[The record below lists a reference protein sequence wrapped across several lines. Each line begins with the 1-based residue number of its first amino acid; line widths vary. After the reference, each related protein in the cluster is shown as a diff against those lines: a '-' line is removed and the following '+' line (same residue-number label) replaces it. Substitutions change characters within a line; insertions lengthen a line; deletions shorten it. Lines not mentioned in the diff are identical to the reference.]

1 MLFAALRVIG
11 SILLVVAQEDY
22 ATTTEEIIQ
31 CDPPWERVHRACLR
45 FNTTN
50 FRSWTEAREEC
61 KTLGAD
67 LLVISDASEFDALG
81 KPLKSKITSQLLLK
95 WWVGLELRKENV
107 DEEIR
112 SSWTW
117 VDGTSY
123 IRGLPYWAP
132 GEPNGAR
139 STSAAED
146 CVVLDYQTKIKDDD
160 CKRSF
165 PYICEQNRVS
175 PKPSTYSPT
184 RTTTSSSTSTVAP
197 APKRTSSTPT
207 LALTKTAGN
216 VHTTT
221 IGYQRNTSSNNL
233 SNKQTEQPRNK
244 TTETPV
250 SNPTNFPGHATTENP
265 RSTRTDNTGNK
276 HTDNP
281 KNKPTY
287 HPGNNFTEN
296 PDNKSTNIAESM
308 ELETTTVKSNGMP
321 DNPEKEN
328 DLFQGCYSV
337 NYEGTCPPVLA
348 FGISWPRGEADR
360 VVTVPCEN
368 GEATWQCSRS
378 LVVCWRGEPNVHQCT
393 SDTIRELTTKMD
405 EFLSDKANAEPA
417 VSFTETL
424 AAVSS
429 APGAM
434 SQQDLYQSTVLMQ
447 AAAQA
452 RPGNASQAKAII
464 TNVLKFGNNL
474 MAEDKR
480 AIWSSMEAGNQRT
493 VAASLVRSVENV
505 AMAMLEVYREPGVEK
520 IRVANMGVELHVV
533 AVDHFLPP
541 STVQYQ
547 GDENAFAV
555 PGENL
560 VAFAKDGL
568 AKIVFIEYTNMDE
581 LLKPEVT
588 SSGDQFEKRV
598 ISHVVSAAIGDK
610 PPGTQ
615 LQKPVTF
622 TFKTENR
629 GNGAPYKQ
637 QCSFWNFSIGF
648 SGGWSQKGCTL
659 DKYNSTH
666 TTCRCDHMTN
676 FAILMDIHS
685 TKISDVHVMTLSY
698 ITYVGIIISVVC
710 CFLSWLTFVCL
721 SCRCVR
727 GYRGSNED
735 RGNSAGSYYG
745 GSAASRSVQSER
757 NSIHKH
763 LVFTLFVAEILFLA
777 GIERTEPKIAC
788 SIIAGFLH
796 FFFLSSFCWMFVE
809 GIHILFMLVQVFDA
823 AKSRIKYYYLL
834 GYGVPTLIVGISA
847 LVRYEGYG
855 TPRYCWLTT
864 ERWFIWSFAGPVS
877 FILLVNMMIL
887 IYAMSAVC
895 KHAEYVFTKEK
906 TPTGNLKIV
915 ELPSFVVQ
923 MKEHVEQHKA
933 WIQGAL
939 ALEVLLG
946 LTWVFGYFY
955 ISEAALPVAYLFT
968 IFNSLQGLF
977 IFVFHCILNKKV
989 RKEYQRFIDYPR
1001 RPNSSGTHSSRANG
1015 SGPSHTFHLA
1025 APARKHSGPGFMEIS
1040 KSADSRRQSSTD
1052 A

>member
-1 MLFAALRVIG
+1 MKARHVMYLQVFWNTVLWM
-11 SILLVVAQEDY
+11 ILTTHVASSEED
-22 ATTTEEIIQ
+22 IQ

-67 LLVISDASEFDALG
+67 LLVISDASEFDAVQ

-95 WWVGLELRKENV
+95 WWVGLELRKENL

-117 VDGTSY
+117 VDGTSH
-123 IRGLPYWAP
+123 IRGLPHWAP

-146 CVVLDYQTKIKDDD
+146 CVALDYQTYIRDDD
-160 CKRSF
+160 CKRSL

-175 PKPSTYSPT
+175 PKPSTDSPT
-184 RTTTSSSTSTVAP
+184 TTTASTSTSTGDVHSI
-197 APKRTSSTPT
+197 TS
-207 LALTKTAGN
+207 
-216 VHTTT
+216 
-221 IGYQRNTSSNNL
+221 GYQRNTSTFNPG
-233 SNKQTEQPRNK
+233 NKQTERPGNR
-244 TTETPV
+244 ETPA
-250 SNPTNFPGHATTENP
+250 SKPTNSPGHATTENP
-265 RSTRTDNTGNK
+265 RSTPTDNTGNK

-281 KNKPTY
+281 GNKPTDNPRNKTTDHPGTKPTA
-287 HPGNNFTEN
+287 HPGNNSTDN
-296 PDNKSTNIAESM
+296 PGNKPTNNADSM
-308 ELETTTVKSNGMP
+308 KPETTTVKSNGKP
-321 DNPEKEN
+321 DDTEQEN

-337 NYEGTCPPVLA
+337 NYEGTCPPVSA
-348 FGISWPRGEADR
+348 FGISWPRGEAGR

-368 GEATWQCSRS
+368 GEATWRCSRS
-378 LVVCWRGEPNVHQCT
+378 PVVCWREEPNVRQCT
-393 SDTIRELTTKMD
+393 SDTIRKLTTKMD
-405 EFLSDKANAEPA
+405 EFLSNTANADAA
-417 VSFTETL
+417 VAFTETL
-424 AAVSS
+424 ATVSA

-434 SQQDLYQSTVLMQ
+434 SEQDLYQSTVLMQ

-464 TNVLKFGNNL
+464 MNVLKFGNNL
-474 MAEDKR
+474 VAEDKR
-480 AIWSSMEAGNQRT
+480 ASWSSMEAGNQRT

-505 AMAMLEVYREPGVEK
+505 TMAMLEAYQEPGVDK
-520 IRVANMGVELHVV
+520 IRDTNMGVELHVV
-533 AVDHFLPP
+533 SVDHFLPP

-547 GDENAFAV
+547 GGENAFAV
-555 PGENL
+555 PWENL
-560 VAFAKDGL
+560 AAFTKDGL
-568 AKIVFIEYTNMDE
+568 AKLVFIEYTNIDE
-581 LLKPEVT
+581 LLKPEVM

-598 ISHVVSAAIGDK
+598 ISHVVSAAIRGK

-629 GNGAPYKQ
+629 GNGAPYDQ

-648 SGGWSQKGCTL
+648 SGGWSQKGCVL

-721 SCRCVR
+721 S
-727 GYRGSNED
+727 
-735 RGNSAGSYYG
+735 
-745 GSAASRSVQSER
+745 SVQSER

-763 LVFTLFVAEILFLA
+763 LVFTIFVAEILFLA

-823 AKSRIKYYYLL
+823 AKSRMKYYYLL

-864 ERWFIWSFAGPVS
+864 ERWFIWSFAGPVA
-877 FILLVNMMIL
+877 FILLVNLMIL

-906 TPTGNLKIV
+906 TPTGNL
-915 ELPSFVVQ
+915 
-923 MKEHVEQHKA
+923 KA

-955 ISEAALPVAYLFT
+955 ISEAALPMAYLFT

-989 RKEYQRFIDYPR
+989 RKEYRRFIDYPR
-1001 RPNSSGTHSSRANG
+1001 RPHSSGTHSSRANG
-1015 SGPSHTFHLA
+1015 SGPSNTLHLA
-1025 APARKHSGPGFMEIS
+1025 APARKHSGPGYMDIA